1 MKSVKAFC
9 ALLVMGFGVL
19 VVSAGPA
26 SAEAII
32 RAVYRFSLTD
42 PDSGASF
49 YANRLS
55 VRSWPKME
63 RCKIDSSKSG
73 GMHTDAVRSFGIMN
87 GNGKPLEVKID
98 SVDCVLISE

>member
-1 MKSVKAFC
+1 AFC
-9 ALLVMGFGVL
+9 ALLVMGLGIL

-26 SAEAII
+26 SAQSII

-42 PDSGASF
+42 PDSGATF

-55 VRSWPKME
+55 VRSWSQEE

-73 GMHTDAVRSFGIMN
+73 GMHADAVRSFGIMN
-87 GNGKPLEVKID
+87 GKGEPLEVKID
-98 SVDCVLISE
+98 SVECVFIRK

>member
-1 MKSVKAFC
+1 M
-9 ALLVMGFGVL
+9 VMGLGIL

-26 SAEAII
+26 AAQSIV

-42 PDSGASF
+42 PATGASF

-55 VRSWPKME
+55 VRSWAKEE

-73 GMHTDAVRSFGIMN
+73 GMHADAVRSFGIMN
-87 GNGKPLEVKID
+87 NKGEPLEVKID
-98 SVDCVLISE
+98 SVECVVIRE